1 MTKKTMSQNE
11 ENHPQTYSTN
21 ITTTDISENS
31 INNQKILIN
40 KSKIEYEYYTPIK
53 KKIKR
58 IPSTPKKKK
67 RTTEYQDLPI
77 NGTNLLSIFES
88 M

>member
-11 ENHPQTYSTN
+11 ENYPQTYSTN

-31 INNQKILIN
+31 INNQKISIN

-67 RTTEYQDLPI
+67 RTNEYQDLPI
-77 NGTNLLSIFES
+77 NGKNLLSIFES